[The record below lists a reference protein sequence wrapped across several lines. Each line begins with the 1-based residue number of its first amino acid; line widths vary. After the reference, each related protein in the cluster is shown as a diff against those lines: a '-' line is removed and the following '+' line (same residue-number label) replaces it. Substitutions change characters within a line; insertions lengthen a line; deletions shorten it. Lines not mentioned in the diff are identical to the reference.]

1 MKAENELQFMM
12 DFCGDLFYTR
22 QKCLDHLFVCIGTGY
37 EWKNGEL
44 VYEPDGD
51 DRAFRWTVV
60 KDIEYA
66 QPAPFILEIGLM
78 KEQIHNN
85 ILKKKG
91 VLDIADRKWSEI
103 CMEYSPICN
112 YPDDIKPDWFK
123 ILNECKEMLKEDGIE
138 VPENNGYS
146 YPDEEYEC

>member
-44 VYEPDGD
+44 VYELDDD
-51 DRAFRWTVV
+51 DRASRWTVV

-66 QPAPFILEIGLM
+66 QPAPFILEMGLLD
-78 KEQIHNN
+78 EQIRHDTF
-85 ILKKKG
+85 KRKG
-91 VLDIADRKWSEI
+91 LTDMIEPKWSDV
-103 CMEYSPICN
+103 CKEYSPICN
-112 YPDDIKPDWFK
+112 YPDDIKQDWLK
-123 ILNECKEMLKEDGIE
+123 ILNECKEMLKADGIE
-138 VPENNGYS
+138 VPENNGYTYS
-146 YPDEEYEC
+146 

>member
-1 MKAENELQFMM
+1 MKAENQLQFMM

-22 QKCLDHLFVCIGTGY
+22 QKCFDHLFICVGTGY

-44 VYEPDGD
+44 VYEPMDD
-51 DRAFRWTVV
+51 DRASRWTVV

-66 QPAPFILEIGLM
+66 QPAHFILEIGLM
-78 KEQIHNN
+78 QERIHNN
-85 ILKKKG
+85 ILKRRG
-91 VLDIADRKWSEI
+91 ILDTADPKWSDI
-103 CMEYSPICN
+103 CEKYSPICN
-112 YPDDIKPDWFK
+112 YPDDIKPDWLK

-146 YPDEEYEC
+146 YPDEEHEC